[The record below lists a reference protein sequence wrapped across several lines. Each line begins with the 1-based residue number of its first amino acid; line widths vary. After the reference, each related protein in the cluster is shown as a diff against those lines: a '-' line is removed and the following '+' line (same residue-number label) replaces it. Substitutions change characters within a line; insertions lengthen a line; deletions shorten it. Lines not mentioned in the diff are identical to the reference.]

1 MSGEAIVAWFA
12 SVLPFVGHG
21 VMIAGVVCAF
31 AAGVFQMRATRA
43 GAPMS
48 NMKLWNPD
56 PLRPWPPDARR
67 HLEAASIWWGRAI
80 GLIAL
85 GGSLRILAEVPTWIA
100 GR

>member
-1 MSGEAIVAWFA
+1 MSSGPIIGWLAAARAFR
-12 SVLPFVGHG
+12 GRG
-21 VMIAGVVCAF
+21 VMIAGAACALVSGAF
-31 AAGVFQMRATRA
+31 GVRATRA

-48 NMKLWNPD
+48 NMQVWNPD

-67 HLEAASIWWGRAI
+67 HLVSAAVWWGRAI

-85 GGSLRILAEVPTWIA
+85 GGSLRILAEVAGWIM

>member
-1 MSGEAIVAWFA
+1 MSGEAIVVWFTA
-12 SVLPFVGHG
+12 ALAFAGRG

-31 AAGVFQMRATRA
+31 AAGIFQMRAMRA

-56 PLRPWPPDARR
+56 PLHPWTPYARR
-67 HLEAASIWWGRAI
+67 HLEAASIWWGRSI

-85 GGSLRILAEVPTWIA
+85 GGSLRILAEVPAWIS
-100 GR
+100 GP

>member
-1 MSGEAIVAWFA
+1 MTGEAIVAWFA
-12 SVLPFVGHG
+12 SAPAFVGHG

-31 AAGVFQMRATRA
+31 AGGFFQIRATRA

-48 NMKLWNPD
+48 NMKVWNPD

-67 HLEAASIWWGRAI
+67 HLESVSIWWGRAI

-85 GGSLRILAEVPTWIA
+85 GGSLRILAEVPTWIS